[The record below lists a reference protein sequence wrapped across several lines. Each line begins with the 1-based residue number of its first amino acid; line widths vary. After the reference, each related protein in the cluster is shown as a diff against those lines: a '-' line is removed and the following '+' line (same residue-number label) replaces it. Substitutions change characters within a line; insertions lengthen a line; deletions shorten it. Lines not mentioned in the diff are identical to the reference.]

1 MKCLVQPPTQ
11 RAHRGEHLSPG
22 CCSSLFTYH
31 LSPRS
36 QFASGRT
43 RRGEPPFHPLVLRKG
58 LVCET
63 IQPIFSR
70 LSRGNHWMCRRPSVL
85 TGVSIRRRIA
95 AQRHAACLAR
105 AQVNPVRSD
114 LNALLTLMILRM
126 LHRLNRAD
134 VDAALTIHNRLSFVQ
149 VRRIG
154 QVLSKQN
161 LWRSVISCGERLPEQ
176 DTGPGFWMV
185 HTFSPN

>member
-1 MKCLVQPPTQ
+1 
-11 RAHRGEHLSPG
+11 
-22 CCSSLFTYH
+22 
-31 LSPRS
+31 
-36 QFASGRT
+36 
-43 RRGEPPFHPLVLRKG
+43 
-58 LVCET
+58 
-63 IQPIFSR
+63 
-70 LSRGNHWMCRRPSVL
+70 MCRRPSVL

-176 DTGPGFWMV
+176 DTGFWMV